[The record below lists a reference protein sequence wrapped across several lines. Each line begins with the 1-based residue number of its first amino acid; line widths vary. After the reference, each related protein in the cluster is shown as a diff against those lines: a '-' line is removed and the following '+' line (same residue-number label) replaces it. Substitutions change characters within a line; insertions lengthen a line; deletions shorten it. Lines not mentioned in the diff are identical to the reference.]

1 MMEGMKMAETAEE
14 LNREL
19 DEIVEL
25 NWLAIDA
32 HWEIE
37 ALEWSRQSRMDAE
50 IVGLYGEYKELAAS
64 FARKR
69 LEEDQEYQRM
79 AGRIEELR
87 RIRLKQWSEV
97 TFRMNRLVIDMVEYV
112 VRNAPWFSASAGS
125 ILEIVN

>member
-1 MMEGMKMAETAEE
+1 MAETAKMAETAEE

-19 DEIVEL
+19 DEILEL

-37 ALEWSRQSRMDAE
+37 SLERARQSQMDAKVVE
-50 IVGLYGEYKELAAS
+50 LYAEYEEVAPS

-69 LEEDQEYQRM
+69 LEEDQEYQRLV
-79 AGRIEELR
+79 GRIEELR
-87 RIRLKQWSEV
+87 RLRLKQWSEV
-97 TFRMNRLVIDMVEYV
+97 TFRMNRLIIGMVEYV
-112 VRNAPWFSASAGS
+112 VRNAPWLSASARS

>member
-1 MMEGMKMAETAEE
+1 MAETAKMAETAEE

-19 DEIVEL
+19 DEILEL

-37 ALEWSRQSRMDAE
+37 ALEWTRQSQMDAK
-50 IVGLYGEYKELAAS
+50 VVKLYGEYKELEPS

-69 LEEDQEYQRM
+69 LEEDQEYQRLV
-79 AGRIEELR
+79 GRIEELR
-87 RIRLKQWSEV
+87 RLRLKQWSEV
-97 TFRMNRLVIDMVEYV
+97 TFRMNRLIIGMVEYV
-112 VRNAPWFSASAGS
+112 VRNAPWLSASARS

>member
-1 MMEGMKMAETAEE
+1 MAETAKMAETAEE

-19 DEIVEL
+19 DEILEL

-37 ALEWSRQSRMDAE
+37 ALEWTRQSQMDAK
-50 IVGLYGEYKELAAS
+50 VVKLYGEYKELAPS

-69 LEEDQEYQRM
+69 LEEDQEYQRLV
-79 AGRIEELR
+79 GRIEELR
-87 RIRLKQWSEV
+87 RLRLKQWSEV
-97 TFRMNRLVIDMVEYV
+97 TFRMNRLIIGMVEYV
-112 VRNAPWFSASAGS
+112 VRNAPWLSASARS